1 MKNQKKNTQTEY
13 QQASVIK
20 FDSIKKW
27 TSKKGSMFYQIRIGR
42 NYIFVSEALLN
53 HIKKQAA

>member
-1 MKNQKKNTQTEY
+1 MKNQKKNSKSDY

-27 TSKKGSMFYQIRIGR
+27 TSKKGAMFYQIRIGK

>member
-1 MKNQKKNTQTEY
+1 MKNQKKNEKPEY
-13 QQASVIK
+13 QKASVIK

-27 TSKKGSMFYQIRIGR
+27 TSKNGNLFYQIRIGK
-42 NYIFVSEALLN
+42 NYIFVSESLLN

>member
-1 MKNQKKNTQTEY
+1 MKNQKKNASDY

-20 FDSIKKW
+20 FDSIKQW
-27 TSKKGSMFYQIRIGR
+27 RSRKGNLFFQIRIGK
-42 NYIFVSEALLN
+42 NYIFVSESLFN